1 MPALEHFFLRVMNII
16 SRAHPWVHGRLVGG
30 PRGRLVGGPRGRLGG
45 GPLGRLGG
53 GPQGRVQILNY
64 LARLRSEV

>member
-16 SRAHPWVHGRLVGG
+16 SRAHPWVH
-30 PRGRLVGGPRGRLGG
+30 GRLVGGPRGRLGG